1 MDVKITVVTTLYYSE
16 PYLTEFYNRTKVVLN
31 QISKDSEIIFV
42 NDGSPDRCVQKVLE
56 LQRMDSTVVLI
67 DLSRN
72 FGHHQ
77 AIMTGLQHVSG
88 DYIFLIDADLEE
100 DPELLLTFFKTI
112 QEDETIDVVYG
123 VQNKRKGNFSERI
136 MGSIFYKILN
146 MLTKINYPANTLTA
160 RLMKRDYVTS
170 VTKFE
175 EKAID
180 IWAIFVLAGYNQKG
194 VSVEKKNKGDSTY
207 TFSKRLAMGVESIT
221 SFSHRP
227 LYLIFFIGFIWLLIS
242 TINVIIILLKKW
254 IFEVPIEGWSSI
266 MASVWLIGGITI
278 FLIGLIGIYLSKMFL
293 EMKGRPLSIIKT
305 IYRKHE

>member
-1 MDVKITVVTTLYYSE
+1 MGMKISVIATLYYSE
-16 PYLTEFYNRTKVVLN
+16 PYLIEFYSRIKKALI
-31 QISKDSEIIFV
+31 QISNDNEIIFV
-42 NDGSPDRCVQKVLE
+42 NDGSPDGCVQKVLE
-56 LQRMDSTVVLI
+56 LQRQDSSIVLI
-67 DLSRN
+67 ELSRN

-100 DPELLLTFFKTI
+100 DPELLLTFFNKI
-112 QEDETIDVVYG
+112 QEDKTIDVVYG
-123 VQNKRKGNFSERI
+123 VQNKRKGNFTERI
-136 MGSIFYKILN
+136 TGSIFYKILN

-160 RLMKRDYVTS
+160 RLMKKDYVTS

-194 VSVEKKNKGDSTY
+194 VSVEKKNKGASTY
-207 TFSKRLAMGVESIT
+207 SFSKRLAMGVESIT

-227 LYLIFFIGFIWLLIS
+227 LYFIFFIGFIWLVIS
-242 TINVIIILLKKW
+242 TINVLIILSKKW
-254 IFEVPIEGWSSI
+254 IFGVPIEGWSSI

-293 EMKGRPLSIIKT
+293 ELKNRPLSIIKT
-305 IYRKHE
+305 IYRK

>member
-1 MDVKITVVTTLYYSE
+1 MGMKISIITTLYYSE
-16 PYLTEFYNRTKVVLN
+16 PYLFEFYSRIKKALV
-31 QISKDSEIIFV
+31 QISTDSEIVFV
-42 NDGSPDRCVQKVLE
+42 NDGSPDGCVQKVLD
-56 LQRMDSTVVLI
+56 LQRQDSSIVLI
-67 DLSRN
+67 NLSRN

-88 DYIFLIDADLEE
+88 DYIFLIDSDLEE
-100 DPELLLTFFKTI
+100 DPELLLTFYNKI
-112 QEDETIDVVYG
+112 QEDKKIDVVYG
-123 VQNKRKGNFSERI
+123 IQNKRKGSFTERVT
-136 MGSIFYKILN
+136 GSLFYKILN

-160 RLMKRDYVTS
+160 RLMNKDYVTS
-170 VTKFE
+170 VTKFQ

-194 VSVEKKNKGDSTY
+194 VLVEKKDKGKSTY

-227 LYLIFFIGFIWLLIS
+227 LYFIFFVGFVWLVIS
-242 TINVIIILLKKW
+242 TVNVLVILSKKW
-254 IFEVPIEGWSSI
+254 IFRVPIEGWSSI

-293 EMKGRPLSIIKT
+293 ELKNRPLSIIKT
-305 IYRKHE
+305 IYRKEE

>member
-1 MDVKITVVTTLYYSE
+1 MGMKISIITTLYYSE
-16 PYLTEFYNRTKVVLN
+16 PYLFEFYSRIKKALV
-31 QISKDSEIIFV
+31 QISTDSEIVFV
-42 NDGSPDRCVQKVLE
+42 NDGSPDGCVQKVLD
-56 LQRMDSTVVLI
+56 LQRQDSSIVLI

-88 DYIFLIDADLEE
+88 DYIFLIDSDLEE
-100 DPELLLTFFKTI
+100 DPELLLTFYNKI
-112 QEDETIDVVYG
+112 QEDKKIDVVYG
-123 VQNKRKGNFSERI
+123 IQNKRKGSFTERVT
-136 MGSIFYKILN
+136 GSLFYKILN

-160 RLMKRDYVTS
+160 RLMNKDYVTS
-170 VTKFE
+170 VTKFQ

-194 VSVEKKNKGDSTY
+194 VLVEKKDKGKSTY

-227 LYLIFFIGFIWLLIS
+227 LYFIFFVGFVWLVVS
-242 TINVIIILLKKW
+242 TINVLIILSKKW
-254 IFEVPIEGWSSI
+254 IFGVPIEGWSSI

-293 EMKGRPLSIIKT
+293 ELKNRPLSIIKT
-305 IYRKHE
+305 IYRKEE

>member
-1 MDVKITVVTTLYYSE
+1 MGMKISIITTLYYSE
-16 PYLTEFYNRTKVVLN
+16 PYLFEFYSRIKKALV
-31 QISKDSEIIFV
+31 QISTDSEIVFV
-42 NDGSPDRCVQKVLE
+42 NDGSPDGCVQKVLD
-56 LQRMDSTVVLI
+56 LQRQDSSIVLI

-88 DYIFLIDADLEE
+88 DYIFLIDSDLEE
-100 DPELLLTFFKTI
+100 DPELLLTFYNKI
-112 QEDETIDVVYG
+112 QEDKKIDVVYG
-123 VQNKRKGNFSERI
+123 IQNKRKGSFTERVT
-136 MGSIFYKILN
+136 GSLFYKILN

-160 RLMKRDYVTS
+160 RLMNKDYVTS
-170 VTKFE
+170 VTKFQ

-194 VSVEKKNKGDSTY
+194 VLVEKKDKGKSTY

-227 LYLIFFIGFIWLLIS
+227 LYFIFFVGFVWLVIS
-242 TINVIIILLKKW
+242 TVNVLVILSKKW
-254 IFEVPIEGWSSI
+254 IFRVPIEGWSSI

-293 EMKGRPLSIIKT
+293 ELKNRPLSIIKT
-305 IYRKHE
+305 IYRKEE